1 MAALVLRRHA
11 VFLVSLSIFAAV
23 WTPTAGA
30 DVASNLNRA
39 ATAAVGPLSRAIRSP
54 AALSSSRLHLRHP
67 LSLDVPRSMMLKSP
81 DVATSASI
89 DQERRFSASFPIH
102 WQREEPQIFRT
113 ARAFKR
119 QGLPLVHLWQSD
131 SGEHMLSLGLNS
143 KGVPGIWLTQKVP
156 D

>member
-1 MAALVLRRHA
+1 MAALVFRRHA
-11 VFLVSLSIFAAV
+11 VFLTSFSIFAAV
-23 WTPTAGA
+23 GTPTAGA

-39 ATAAVGPLSRAIRSP
+39 ASAAVGPLSRAIRSP
-54 AALSSSRLHLRHP
+54 ALSSPRLHLRHP
-67 LSLDVPRSMMLKSP
+67 LSLDVPRTVMLKSP
-81 DVATSASI
+81 DVATSTSV